1 MAISDIPQKESPRKA
16 HQTILVTGAKGFIGS
31 RLVTRLASDADN
43 LYQIRSMSRTVKKSN
58 SYTSDT
64 SKSVVDFVQADASNY
79 TELLNALQGVD
90 YAYYL
95 IHSMS
100 GSSKE
105 WKQFAERD
113 RIAAENFARA
123 ATECNVKRIIYLSGL
138 GPQSDDAKDIEISA
152 HMHSREEVGRILQTS
167 TAKVTIF
174 RAAVILGYGGGSFE
188 MLRYLVERLP
198 VMVAPKWVLTKSQ
211 PIAVDDVVEYLAR
224 AITSKATESRTF
236 DVGGPEVLTYIDMMR
251 RYGQS
256 INKSIRIVIIPFLTP
271 RLSSYWIDLVT
282 PLPASLARPLIDSL
296 KHEATVTDDSI
307 KNIIPLNLKTFDESI
322 MKSKEEQRRIEARP
336 KRTNARLSA
345 SSKVLIASLIA
356 LAAMGAT
363 YYTVDTRTEVVQPH
377 WLVLGAIWYFG
388 IVFSAYFTW
397 HNARLGPLIAGVIGW
412 ITLAFWL
419 LDNLYL
425 FAGNSLLAESPDVAI
440 TMRNF
445 IGSIVVGITVVASHV
460 VFHNLH
466 KKAAT

>member
-1 MAISDIPQKESPRKA
+1 MTIAGLPKGESSSKA
-16 HQTILVTGAKGFIGS
+16 YQTIVITGANGFIGS
-31 RLVTRLASDADN
+31 RLVARLASDADN
-43 LYQIRSMSRTVKKSN
+43 LYQIRSMGRTEKEIKLN
-58 SYTSDT
+58 TADK
-64 SKSVVDFVQADASNY
+64 SKSTVDFVKADASNY
-79 TELLNALQGVD
+79 TELVDALRGAD
-90 YAYYL
+90 CAYYL

-113 RIAAENFARA
+113 RIAADNFAKA

-138 GPQSDDAKDIEISA
+138 GPQSDDAKGIEVSA

-198 VMVAPKWVLTKSQ
+198 VMVTPKWVLTKSQ

-224 AITSKATESRTF
+224 AITGKATESRTF
-236 DVGGPEVLTYIDMMR
+236 DIGGPEILTYIDMMR
-251 RYGQS
+251 RYAQS

-322 MKSKEEQRRIEARP
+322 RKAKEEQTKDEAKSKSTR
-336 KRTNARLSA
+336 ARLSA

-356 LAAMGAT
+356 LAALGAT
-363 YYTVDTRTEVVQPH
+363 YYTTDSRTEVVFQPH
-377 WLVLGAIWYFG
+377 WLALGAIWYAG
-388 IVFSAYFTW
+388 IAFAAYFTL
-397 HNARLGPLIAGVIGW
+397 HNARLGPLIAGAIGW
-412 ITLAFWL
+412 ITLPFWL

-425 FAGNSLLAESPDVAI
+425 FAGNNSLLAESPDVAI
-440 TMRNF
+440 TIRNF
-445 IGSIVVGITVVASHV
+445 VGSLVVIITIVASHV

-466 KKAAT
+466 KK